1 MCLTENKRISKMK
14 IVNVEYFKDAQW
26 LAKES
31 LFMLDRKNP
40 KVIAQILWNDAMEL
54 LKKAYGYES
63 DKR

>member
-1 MCLTENKRISKMK
+1 MK

-63 DKR
+63 KER